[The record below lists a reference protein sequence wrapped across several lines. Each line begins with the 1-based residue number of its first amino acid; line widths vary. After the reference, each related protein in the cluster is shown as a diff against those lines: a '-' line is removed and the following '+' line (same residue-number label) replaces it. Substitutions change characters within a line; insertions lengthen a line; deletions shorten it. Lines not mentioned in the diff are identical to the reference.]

1 MPLGLK
7 DLELALRTAREV
19 TMGMP
24 IASLVRDR
32 FLANLAKGREDMDW
46 SAIALGVLDDAGLSH
61 KD

>member
-1 MPLGLK
+1 
-7 DLELALRTAREV
+7 
-19 TMGMP
+19 MP

>member
-7 DLELALRTAREV
+7 DLELTLHTAREV

-32 FLANLAKGREDMDW
+32 FLASLAKGRADMDW
-46 SAIALGVLDDAGLSH
+46 SAIALSVLDDAGLSH
-61 KD
+61 KG